1 MCHCETCQVLAYIV
15 INISFQSRTVAWNV
29 LVGSV
34 SFAAMGPK
42 AMHNASTAQ
51 EVTIITPSA
60 ANFEFRVREPL
71 LPSLS
76 RIVILISLVSAGVTH
91 PQCHPAPFKAMI
103 LRGLRQ
109 KRIRNQTIPPASRRL
124 VDRRPIK
131 RRRHLPAQGG
141 VGSVQTGSLLS
152 ILSQGSPY
160 ALRLSSTGSRW
171 LARLYIAPTT
181 VSCPQLKSWA
191 GPSSIS

>member
-1 MCHCETCQVLAYIV
+1 MAYIV
-15 INISFQSRTVAWNV
+15 INTSFQSRTVAFNV

-60 ANFEFRVREPL
+60 ANFEFRVRAPVLPPYSGIFVLICL
-71 LPSLS
+71 L
-76 RIVILISLVSAGVTH
+76 SAGVTH
-91 PQCHPAPFKAMI
+91 RLCHPAPFKAMI
-103 LRGLRQ
+103 RRGLHQ
-109 KRIRNQTIPPASRRL
+109 KRIRQRTIPPANRRL
-124 VDRRPIK
+124 LDRRPI
-131 RRRHLPAQGG
+131 RRHRHLPVLGEA
-141 VGSVQTGSLLS
+141 GSVQTGSLLS

-160 ALRLSSTGSRW
+160 ARHLSSTGSRC
-171 LARLYIAPTT
+171 LARLSIAPTT

-191 GPSSIS
+191 GPSSTS